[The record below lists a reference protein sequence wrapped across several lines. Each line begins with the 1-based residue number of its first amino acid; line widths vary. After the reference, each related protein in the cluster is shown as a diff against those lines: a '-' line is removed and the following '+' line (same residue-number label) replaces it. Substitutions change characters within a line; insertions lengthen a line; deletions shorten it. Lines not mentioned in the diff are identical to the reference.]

1 MASVSTR
8 DRTESVKKTAIARM
22 PAGARSRNTDATRQM
37 RSEGGSEWRSEAD
50 DERRI
55 RRCAGHRSDDGGRSR
70 RVGDFSIPDSV
81 PIDRPR
87 DAAQPAIVD
96 QKR

>member
-1 MASVSTR
+1 M
-8 DRTESVKKTAIARM
+8 
-22 PAGARSRNTDATRQM
+22 RQM
-37 RSEGGSEWRSEAD
+37 RREGGSEWCGEAD

-55 RRCAGHRSDDGGRSR
+55 RRCTGRRSDDGGRSR
-70 RVGDFSIPDSV
+70 RAGDCSIPDPV